1 MIFNIKGLTKRY
13 NRVILDQAAL
23 SMESGNVYCLLGRN
37 GAGKTTLMKILSG
50 TVPYEEGQ
58 IYTSNDHSQKTQ
70 VYYVPEH
77 PIFLEYLT
85 GYEHLDMHAKINGYK
100 LKKAE
105 LDNFVEQMGIASF
118 CNDFIFQYSHGMK
131 HQLALAMAFLIT
143 PPVLLLDEPLVSL
156 DPINIYDMKQR
167 LIDYARK
174 DHIVLVSTHMIPIAQ
189 QIGDHILVL
198 SNGKITQVKNDF
210 SEKDLEQFVLN
221 LLSAFPQQNTD

>member
-1 MIFNIKGLTKRY
+1 
-13 NRVILDQAAL
+13 
-23 SMESGNVYCLLGRN
+23 
-37 GAGKTTLMKILSG
+37 
-50 TVPYEEGQ
+50 
-58 IYTSNDHSQKTQ
+58 
-70 VYYVPEH
+70 
-77 PIFLEYLT
+77 
-85 GYEHLDMHAKINGYK
+85 
-100 LKKAE
+100 
-105 LDNFVEQMGIASF
+105 
-118 CNDFIFQYSHGMK
+118 K